1 MEPLLIHAA
10 IPPEQVGLT
19 QLRIRQPLAALARL
33 PGVECRIESA
43 GTGIVADRRPMAK
56 IMVMQRRILSLA
68 DGGRLLRA
76 LAGADYVTVMEI
88 DDHPLRQPGY
98 AAGGFLSFRGVHAVQ
113 TSTEPLA
120 AVLRAYNPHVMVLP
134 NQIAMRP
141 APRRYGTGTVLFF
154 GALHRQADWA
164 PVMPA
169 LNRLMAKRPGVRAE
183 VVHDREFFDAL
194 ATANKNFTP
203 TLPYDDYLA
212 RLGQADVV
220 LLPLLDGPVNRC
232 KSDVKF
238 IEAAAAGA
246 AALASPT
253 VYERTIRHGET
264 GLLYRDEAEF
274 ADGLAKL
281 LDHPDE
287 RHRLAAAAR
296 AYVGESRLLDQHIV
310 RQLDWY
316 RGLVRERAGLNAE
329 IHMRIP
335 NLL

>member
-10 IPPEQVGLT
+10 VPPEQVGLT
-19 QLRIRQPLAALARL
+19 QLRIRQPLEALARL

-43 GTGIVADRRPMAK
+43 RTGIVLDRRPIAK
-56 IMVMQRRILSLA
+56 IMLMQRRILSLA

-76 LAGADYVTVMEI
+76 LAGAGYVTVMEI

-98 AAGGFLSFRGVHAVQ
+98 AAGGFLSFRGVHAAQ
-113 TSTEPLA
+113 TSTERLA
-120 AVLRAYNPHVMVLP
+120 TVLRAYNPHVMVLP
-134 NQIAMRP
+134 NQIATRP
-141 APRRYGTGTVLFF
+141 APRRYRGGTVLFF
-154 GALHRQADWA
+154 GALHRQRDWA

-169 LNRLMAKRPGVRAE
+169 LNRVLASRPGVRAE
-183 VVHDREFFDAL
+183 VVHDRAFFDSL

-203 TLPYDDYLA
+203 TLPYEDYLA

-238 IEAAAAGA
+238 IEAVAAGA

-253 VYERTIRHGET
+253 VYEQTIRHGET

-274 ADGLAKL
+274 TDSLASL
-281 LDHPDE
+281 LDHPHE
-287 RHRLAAAAR
+287 RHRLAAAHAH
-296 AYVGESRLLDQHIV
+296 VGEKRLLDQHSG
-310 RQLDWY
+310 RQLHWY
-316 RGLVRERAGLNAE
+316 RGMARDRAGLTAE
-329 IHMRIP
+329 IRARIP